1 MQSRILATPFT
12 SPLDVV
18 PFNPVSNSGILR
30 GILESSFLT
39 MTLKRHH
46 IHAISEIHNFH
57 SLDFDLANGIWRVL
71 KDLSRSIHEAADPT
85 INPFEA
91 LPSHINPT
99 RLREI
104 EMVSPR
110 ILQIENF
117 SQNMLLC
124 ATTREEIRRL
134 FATAQDIGIEALE
147 WIAEAKKRCGV
158 LGRAHGWHWSVDE
171 EVNSNIFPAL
181 EGRLSLPDATLVPN
195 NSNALILHPRFSTQ
209 SPGSVTLPPPEYS
222 EEDRTEES
230 RQFLA

>member
-1 MQSRILATPFT
+1 MPMQSRILATPFT
-12 SPLDVV
+12 SPLDIV

-124 ATTREEIRRL
+124 ATTREEIQRL

-171 EVNSNIFPAL
+171 EVNSSIFPVL
-181 EGRLSLPDATLVPN
+181 EGQLSLPDATLVPN

-222 EEDRTEES
+222 EEDRTE
-230 RQFLA
+230 